1 MWRISSSCC
10 TCSSRSVKLTVNH
23 LMWRISSSHSSSSVN
38 HLMWRMRS
46 QPPFFPP
53 TLLIEARAAK
63 RRRHVSCST
72 RQRGS
77 LTSDKQTSRALK
89 VWLGVTALMRFQHNH
104 PLSLPSLTNLT
115 LQGRRHIDVC
125 KKASSTTGAKELKG
139 RIGNK
144 REVTRSQ
151 HLRATRSALCQKKSV
166 ASGKLGGRALRCNCE
181 PFTSSNLSN

>member
-1 MWRISSSCC
+1 MWRPS
-10 TCSSRSVKLTVNH
+10 SSRSSLKLTVNH

-89 VWLGVTALMRFQHNH
+89 VWLGVTALIRFQHNH
-104 PLSLPSLTNLT
+104 PLSLSLDQSDTSGKAAYWR
-115 LQGRRHIDVC
+115 LQ
-125 KKASSTTGAKELKG
+125 KASSTTGTNELIG

-151 HLRATRSALCQKKSV
+151 HSRLATRSALCQKKSV

-181 PFTSSNLSN
+181 PFTSSSLSN

>member
-89 VWLGVTALMRFQHNH
+89 MWLDVTALIRFQPNH
-104 PLSLPSLTNLT
+104 PLSLSLAWPIWHFREGGILT
-115 LQGRRHIDVC
+115 SA
-125 KKASSTTGAKELKG
+125 KKLLVRPVRKSSKVELE
-139 RIGNK
+139 I
-144 REVTRSQ
+144 REKWHARNTCARLV
-151 HLRATRSALCQKKSV
+151 LRSAKRKV
-166 ASGKLGGRALRCNCE
+166 WRAEN
-181 PFTSSNLSN
+181 

>member
-1 MWRISSSCC
+1 MWHISISCSSHSSS
-10 TCSSRSVKLTVNH
+10 SVNH
-23 LMWRISSSHSSSSVN
+23 LMWRISSSHSSRSVN

-89 VWLGVTALMRFQHNH
+89 VWLGVTALNITT
-104 PLSLPSLTNLT
+104 PSLPIWHFREGSILTSA
-115 LQGRRHIDVC
+115 
-125 KKASSTTGAKELKG
+125 KKLLVRPVRKSSKVELE
-139 RIGNK
+139 I
-144 REVTRSQ
+144 REKWHARNTCARLV
-151 HLRATRSALCQKKSV
+151 LRSAKRKV
-166 ASGKLGGRALRCNCE
+166 WRAEN
-181 PFTSSNLSN
+181 